1 VGPPRTKKHATPQ
14 QDHVTDTPPQ
24 NPYNWSNG
32 YRWIVTIT
40 IAVATLCISFAS
52 SSYSGGLDDIEKR
65 FGVSTEVGILGIS
78 LYVVGESVWPSAATA
93 GSDGSIK
100 PPHPRTC

>member
-1 VGPPRTKKHATPQ
+1 MGGPATNKQARHTPNKTTSPI
-14 QDHVTDTPPQ
+14 TDTPPQ

-78 LYVVGESVWPSAATA
+78 LYVVGESMWPS
-93 GSDGSIK
+93 
-100 PPHPRTC
+100 